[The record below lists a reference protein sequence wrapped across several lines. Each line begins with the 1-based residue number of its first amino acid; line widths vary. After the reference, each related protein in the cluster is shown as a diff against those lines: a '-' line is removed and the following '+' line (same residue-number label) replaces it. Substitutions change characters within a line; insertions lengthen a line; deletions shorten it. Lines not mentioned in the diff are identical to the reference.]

1 MEINIK
7 MLENSI
13 KILENSIK
21 MYDNTLKEMQEKGVD
36 KTIIDSIE
44 KEREVVCKSLNEIGK
59 ADNESLDKIKN
70 KTKYREVNKENGVDF
85 FFNNRFLLKLP
96 EKYNINESDIKN
108 VFHDRGKKLLFI
120 TVKEIIGKNQI
131 REVLKEYNKCWVKK
145 LFSNE
150 NIILSHINGG
160 LNNEYKTIFTNIKL
174 KKIVDEMWSYNSD
187 KIQTFT
193 LVFKYKKEVIE

>member
-1 MEINIK
+1 MDRT
-7 MLENSI
+7 I

-21 MYDNTLKEMQEKGVD
+21 MYDNTLKEMKEKGVD

-44 KEREVVCKSLNEIGK
+44 KEREVVYESLNEIGK
-59 ADNESLDKIKN
+59 TDNESLDKIKN
-70 KTKYREVNKENGVDF
+70 KTKYQEVNEENAVDF

-96 EKYNINESDIKN
+96 EKYNINESDIKD
-108 VFHDRGKKLLFI
+108 VFHDRDKKLLLI

-145 LFSNE
+145 LFSDE
-150 NIILSHINGG
+150 NIILSHVNSE

-174 KKIVDEMWSYNSD
+174 KKIVDDIWSYNSD
-187 KIQTFT
+187 NIQTFT

>member
-1 MEINIK
+1 MDRT
-7 MLENSI
+7 I

-21 MYDNTLKEMQEKGVD
+21 MYDNTLKEMKEKGVD
-36 KTIIDSIE
+36 KIIIDSIE
-44 KEREVVCKSLNEIGK
+44 KEREVVYESLNEIGK
-59 ADNESLDKIKN
+59 TDNESLDKIKN
-70 KTKYREVNKENGVDF
+70 KTKHREVNKENAVDF

-96 EKYNINESDIKN
+96 EKYNINESDIKD
-108 VFHDRGKKLLFI
+108 VFHDRDKKLLLI

-131 REVLKEYNKCWVKK
+131 REALKEYNKCWIKK

-150 NIILSHINGG
+150 NIILSHVNGE
-160 LNNEYKTIFTNIKL
+160 LSNEYKTIFTNIEL
-174 KKIVDEMWSYNSD
+174 KKIIDDMWSYDSD

>member
-1 MEINIK
+1 MERN
-7 MLENSI
+7 I

-21 MYDNTLKEMQEKGVD
+21 MYDNTLKEMREKDAD
-36 KTIIDSIE
+36 KTIIDKIE
-44 KEREVVCKSLNEIGK
+44 KEREGTYESLNKIGK
-59 ADNESLDKIKN
+59 AANESLEKIKN
-70 KTKYREVNKENGVDF
+70 KTECREVSKEDTVDL

-108 VFHDRGKKLLFI
+108 VLHDRDKKLLFI
-120 TVKEIIGKNQI
+120 TVREIIGKNQI

-150 NIILSHINGG
+150 NIILSHVNGE

-174 KKIVDEMWSYNSD
+174 KKIIDDMWSYNSD

>member
-1 MEINIK
+1 MERN
-7 MLENSI
+7 I

-21 MYDNTLKEMQEKGVD
+21 MYDNTLKEMREKDVD
-36 KTIIDSIE
+36 KTIVDKIE
-44 KEREVVCKSLNEIGK
+44 KEREGTYELLNKIGK
-59 ADNESLDKIKN
+59 AANESLEKIKN
-70 KTKYREVNKENGVDF
+70 KTECREVSKEDTVDL

-108 VFHDRGKKLLFI
+108 VLHDRDKKLLFI
-120 TVKEIIGKNQI
+120 TVREIIGKNQI

-145 LFSNE
+145 IFSNE
-150 NIILSHINGG
+150 NIILSHVNGE

-174 KKIVDEMWSYNSD
+174 KKIIDDMWSYNSD

>member
-1 MEINIK
+1 ME
-7 MLENSI
+7 ENI

-21 MYDNTLKEMQEKGVD
+21 MYDKTLKEMQEKGVD
-36 KTIIDSIE
+36 KTFIDNVE
-44 KEREVVCKSLNEIGK
+44 KEREGVYELLNKIRK
-59 ADNESLDKIKN
+59 TDNESLDKIKS
-70 KTKYREVNKENGVDF
+70 KTKCREVNKEGTVDF
-85 FFNNRFLLKLP
+85 FFKNRFLLKLP

-108 VFHDRGKKLLFI
+108 VFHDRNKKLILI

-131 REVLKEYNKCWVKK
+131 REALKEYNKCWVKK

-150 NIILSHINGG
+150 NIILSHINGE

-174 KKIVDEMWSYNSD
+174 KKIVDDMWAYDSD
-187 KIQTFT
+187 KIQTFA

>member
-1 MEINIK
+1 MDRT
-7 MLENSI
+7 I

-21 MYDNTLKEMQEKGVD
+21 MYDNTLKEMKEKGVD

-44 KEREVVCKSLNEIGK
+44 KEREVVYESLNEIGK
-59 ADNESLDKIKN
+59 TDNESLDKIKN
-70 KTKYREVNKENGVDF
+70 KTKYQEVNEENAVDF

-96 EKYNINESDIKN
+96 EKYNINESDIKD
-108 VFHDRGKKLLFI
+108 VFHDRDKKLLLI

-131 REVLKEYNKCWVKK
+131 REALKEYNKCWVKK
-145 LFSNE
+145 LFSDE
-150 NIILSHINGG
+150 NIILSHVNSE

-174 KKIVDEMWSYNSD
+174 KKIVDDIWSYNSD
-187 KIQTFT
+187 NIQTFT

>member
-1 MEINIK
+1 MDRT
-7 MLENSI
+7 I

-21 MYDNTLKEMQEKGVD
+21 MYDNTLKEMKEKGVD

-44 KEREVVCKSLNEIGK
+44 KEREVVYESLNEIGK
-59 ADNESLDKIKN
+59 TDNESLDKIKN
-70 KTKYREVNKENGVDF
+70 KTKYQKVNEENAVDF

-96 EKYNINESDIKN
+96 EKYNINESDIKD
-108 VFHDRGKKLLFI
+108 VFHDRDKKLLLI

-131 REVLKEYNKCWVKK
+131 REALKEYNKCWVKK

-150 NIILSHINGG
+150 NIILSHVNSE

-174 KKIVDEMWSYNSD
+174 KKIVDDIWSYNSD
-187 KIQTFT
+187 NIQTFT

>member
-1 MEINIK
+1 MDRT
-7 MLENSI
+7 I

-21 MYDNTLKEMQEKGVD
+21 MYDNTLKEMKEKGVD

-44 KEREVVCKSLNEIGK
+44 KEREVVYESLNEIGK
-59 ADNESLDKIKN
+59 TDNESLDKIKN
-70 KTKYREVNKENGVDF
+70 KTKYQEVNKENAVDF

-96 EKYNINESDIKN
+96 EKYNINESDIKD
-108 VFHDRGKKLLFI
+108 VFHDRDKKLLLI

-131 REVLKEYNKCWVKK
+131 REALKEYNKCWVKK
-145 LFSNE
+145 LFSDE
-150 NIILSHINGG
+150 NIILSHVNGE

-174 KKIVDEMWSYNSD
+174 KKIVDDIWSYNSD
-187 KIQTFT
+187 NIQTFT

>member
-1 MEINIK
+1 MERN
-7 MLENSI
+7 I

-21 MYDNTLKEMQEKGVD
+21 MYDNTLKEMREKDVD
-36 KTIIDSIE
+36 KTFIDKIE
-44 KEREVVCKSLNEIGK
+44 KEREGTYELLNKIGK
-59 ADNESLDKIKN
+59 AANESLEKIKN
-70 KTKYREVNKENGVDF
+70 KTECREVSKEDTADL

-108 VFHDRGKKLLFI
+108 VLHNRDKKLLFI
-120 TVKEIIGKNQI
+120 TVREIIGKNQI

-150 NIILSHINGG
+150 NIILSHVNGE

-174 KKIVDEMWSYNSD
+174 KKIIDDMWSYNSD

>member
-1 MEINIK
+1 MDRN
-7 MLENSI
+7 I

-21 MYDNTLKEMQEKGVD
+21 MYDNTLKEMREKDVD
-36 KTIIDSIE
+36 KSIIDKIE
-44 KEREVVCKSLNEIGK
+44 KERKGTYELLNKIGK
-59 ADNESLDKIKN
+59 AANKSLEKIEN
-70 KTKYREVNKENGVDF
+70 KTEYREVSKEDAVDL

-108 VFHDRGKKLLFI
+108 VFHDRGKKMLFI

-150 NIILSHINGG
+150 NIILSHVNCE

-174 KKIVDEMWSYNSD
+174 KKIIDDMWSYNSD

>member
-1 MEINIK
+1 MDRT
-7 MLENSI
+7 I

-21 MYDNTLKEMQEKGVD
+21 MYDNTLKEMKEKGVD

-44 KEREVVCKSLNEIGK
+44 KEREVVYESLNEIGK
-59 ADNESLDKIKN
+59 TDNESLDKIKN
-70 KTKYREVNKENGVDF
+70 KTKYQEVNKENAVDF

-96 EKYNINESDIKN
+96 EKYNINESDIKD
-108 VFHDRGKKLLFI
+108 VFHDRDKKLLLI

-131 REVLKEYNKCWVKK
+131 REALKEYNKCWVKK

-150 NIILSHINGG
+150 NIILSHVNSK

-174 KKIVDEMWSYNSD
+174 KKIVDDIWSYNSD
-187 KIQTFT
+187 NIQTFT

>member
-1 MEINIK
+1 MERN
-7 MLENSI
+7 I

-36 KTIIDSIE
+36 KTIIDNIK
-44 KEREVVCKSLNEIGK
+44 KEREGVYELLDKIRKAPNEP
-59 ADNESLDKIKN
+59 LDKIKN
-70 KTKYREVNKENGVDF
+70 KTKRREVNKEDTVDL

-108 VFHDRGKKLLFI
+108 VFHDRDKKLLFI
-120 TVKEIIGKNQI
+120 TVREIIGKNQI
-131 REVLKEYNKCWVKK
+131 REALKEYNKCWVKK

-150 NIILSHINGG
+150 NIILSHVNCE
-160 LNNEYKTIFTNIKL
+160 LSNEYKTIFTNIKL
-174 KKIVDEMWSYNSD
+174 KKIIDDMWSYDSD

-193 LVFKYKKEVIE
+193 LVFKYKKEVIK